1 MDESS
6 SPGEQPRRGHETS
19 DANIRSLIIS
29 GVLLCCLVIAGLL
42 VSGGVFHY
50 FVGHQGLGPPAS
62 PFEDVRMLPPEPRLQ
77 VFAPKDLKQYK
88 AEQGEILN
96 SYGWV
101 DQKAGVVR
109 IPIDRAMDI
118 LVQKGLPVRGA
129 TPPKLGILKSS
140 ELKSGQEAGKATQ
153 RGCWPQPKRDS
164 LCSPCLSNLNTEH
177 AEHLRDLCVEAFL
190 ATEATEALTTLSPVA
205 ERGRNEFDGSR

>member
-1 MDESS
+1 MDGSS
-6 SPGEQPRRGHETS
+6 GPGDQPRRGHETS
-19 DANIRSLIIS
+19 DANIRNLIIS

-77 VFAPKDLKQYK
+77 VSAPKDLKQYK
-88 AEQGEILN
+88 GAQGEILN

-109 IPIDRAMDI
+109 IPIDRAMGI
-118 LVQKGLPVRGA
+118 LLQKGLPVRGA
-129 TPPKLGILKSS
+129 TPAKQGMLKTS
-140 ELKSGQEAGKATQ
+140 ERNYRPGAGKATQ
-153 RGCWPQPKRDS
+153 DQTAMGSGP
-164 LCSPCLSNLNTEH
+164 E
-177 AEHLRDLCVEAFL
+177 EAR
-190 ATEATEALTTLSPVA
+190 E
-205 ERGRNEFDGSR
+205 

>member
-1 MDESS
+1 MDGSS
-6 SPGEQPRRGHETS
+6 GPGDRLRRGHETS
-19 DANIRSLIIS
+19 DANIRNLIIS

-62 PFEDVRMLPPEPRLQ
+62 PFENLRMLPPEPRLQ
-77 VFAPKDLKQYK
+77 VSAPKDLKQYK
-88 AEQGEILN
+88 AAQGEILN

-118 LVQKGLPVRGA
+118 LVQKGLPVRGT
-129 TPPKLGILKSS
+129 TPAKQGILKTS
-140 ELKSGQEAGKATQ
+140 ERNSGQWAGKATQ
-153 RGCWPQPKRDS
+153 RGSWPQPKRDS
-164 LCSPCLSNLNTEH
+164 LCPPCLSSLNTEH
-177 AEHLRDLCVEAFL
+177 TEHLSDPSA
-190 ATEATEALTTLSPVA
+190 
-205 ERGRNEFDGSR
+205 DGLFWPRRTRRR